1 MIPPARFREVMG
13 RFAAGVAV
21 ITGRA
26 ASGEFV
32 GFTANS
38 LTSVS
43 LEPPLVLICVDRDSA
58 SRDPLVESGRFAVSI
73 LHRDQEPLARRFAGE
88 ARESRFEDL
97 GLHFPPGGVPVLRD
111 ALAWLDCRVWRLV
124 EAGDHTVIFGLVE
137 AAGRERDGRRG
148 VGAGAGSAKP
158 LVYFRKSYGT
168 VAP

>member
-1 MIPPARFREVMG
+1 MG
-13 RFAAGVAV
+13 RFATGVAV
-21 ITGRA
+21 ITGRS
-26 ASGEFV
+26 ASGEFL

-58 SRDPLVESGRFAVSI
+58 SRDSLVKSGRFAVS
-73 LHRDQEPLARRFAGE
+73 LLRRDQEPLARRFAGE
-88 ARESRFEDL
+88 ARETRFQDL
-97 GLHFPPGGVPVLRD
+97 ALHFPPGGVPVLQD

-124 EAGDHTVIFGLVE
+124 EAGDHTVLFGLVE
-137 AAGRERDGRRG
+137 AAGDVTGGGRET
-148 VGAGAGSAKP
+148 GAGDGPPKP